1 MVAGERN
8 GARMAWAG
16 KMADKLLGKKISPM
30 GIGTWGMGGWLIA
43 DRSNDKDDTKSI
55 RIAIDNGIN
64 VIDTAEMYGR
74 GHSEEI
80 VGKAIEGYEREELFI
95 VTKVWPTHL
104 DRKGILK
111 AIDGSLRRM
120 NLKYV
125 DLYLVHWPSPIAD
138 MKMVMRTME
147 DLVDN
152 GTARGIGVSNFGV
165 AALEGAM
172 EESKRHG
179 ISANEIRYNLLDR
192 SAERDTIP
200 FCEKNRIKVIAYSP
214 LARGKVSG
222 SDALAEI
229 AGRYKKDVVQVSLN
243 YLMKRSLPIPKA
255 RGARHIK
262 DIIGAAGW
270 KLSAKDYNK
279 IKNGEPGR

>member
-138 MKMVMRTME
+138 MKIVMRTME

-262 DIIGAAGW
+262 GIIGAAGW